1 MLTLGPVQISMCE
14 IYKAIPQLM
23 QAYTFELGSEEE
35 MRTTSYWLHKPVAID
50 VNVRRR

>member
-1 MLTLGPVQISMCE
+1 MLTLGPGQISMCE

-23 QAYTFELGSEEE
+23 QAYTFELGSEE

-50 VNVRRR
+50 VEVRRR